1 MIKVSVIIPTY
12 HRAECICRAVDS
24 VLAQTLKEI
33 EIIVV
38 DDNGVETEYGR
49 ETAQMMN
56 RYNGID
62 NVIYIRHDVNKNGA
76 VARNTGIKHAK
87 GQYISFLDDDD
98 IYTPQR
104 LELMSKCL
112 DEKPS
117 DYGACYSAYI
127 KHMPNGKKQYSRN
140 KIEGDV
146 FIRALMRSF
155 TIGSGSNLFYS
166 KKAVDEIGLFNET
179 FLRNQD
185 LEYNLRILEK
195 YKVAYVDEPLME
207 VFFDYRTVSF
217 SYQQSLERELNFR
230 ESFKPQLERLSPID
244 RRNVIAKYD
253 IDWTRYLVS
262 NKFYWKALKYIRK
275 SKIPFK
281 TWMRFLFYLLDRYIH
296 NTSYGFVPNIQ
307 KDY

>member
-1 MIKVSVIIPTY
+1 MVKVSVIIPTY

-24 VLAQTLKEI
+24 VLAQTLKDI

-38 DDNGVETEYGR
+38 DDNGIETDFGKD
-49 ETAQMMN
+49 TAEKMS
-56 RYNGID
+56 RYAGIE
-62 NVIYIRHDVNKNGA
+62 NVIYLRHDVNKNGA
-76 VARNTGIKHAK
+76 AARNTGIRRAT

-98 IYTPQR
+98 VYTPKR
-104 LELMSKCL
+104 LELMAKCL
-112 DEKPS
+112 DEKPD

-127 KHMPNGKKQYSRN
+127 KHMANGKTQYSRN
-140 KIEGDV
+140 KVEGDV
-146 FIRALMRSF
+146 YIRALMRSF

-166 KKAVDEIGLFNET
+166 KNAVDEIGLFDES
-179 FLRNQD
+179 FIRNQD

-195 YKVAYVDEPLME
+195 FKVAYVDEPLME

-217 SYQQSLERELNFR
+217 NYQQSLEREMNFR
-230 ESFKPQLERLSPID
+230 RTFKPRLDKLSPID
-244 RRNVIAKYD
+244 RRNVVAKYD

-262 NKFYWKALKYIRK
+262 NGHYWEALKLIKK

-281 TWMRFLFYLLDRYIH
+281 TWVSFLFYLLDRFIH

-307 KDY
+307 DV